1 MRKLSLLLLVP
12 LLAITAAL
20 PAQARD
26 GGHRRDDRSGYGH
39 EDWRDDHHDNRN
51 RHPGPERDDHRDGRW
66 YHGKHSGRVGWWW
79 VVGDSWMFHSTPV
92 YPMPPRVVVMPQR
105 PVYVR
110 PEPMYPVVMRP
121 SYDLR
126 SADDRA
132 LNALAAEFQDIN
144 LRSRNARRELRDVEA
159 RVEDFRQTLYG
170 RDYNAMD
177 ILRDAEDLQRRI
189 ERVREGL

>member
-1 MRKLSLLLLVP
+1 MLH
-12 LLAITAAL
+12 
-20 PAQARD
+20 PA
-26 GGHRRDDRSGYGH
+26 
-39 EDWRDDHHDNRN
+39 
-51 RHPGPERDDHRDGRW
+51 
-66 YHGKHSGRVGWWW
+66 
-79 VVGDSWMFHSTPV
+79 PV
-92 YPMPPRVVVMPQR
+92 YPMPPRVVVMPPR
-105 PVYVR
+105 PIYVQ

-132 LNALAAEFQDIN
+132 LNALAAEFQDID
-144 LRSRNARRELRDVEA
+144 LRSRNARRELRDIEA
-159 RVEDFRQTLYG
+159 RVDDFRQTLYG